1 MFIQERDLLNDPS
14 KCSGVP
20 RQSSVGFEM
29 DMVVDSVG
37 GGGGTNTEWEGR
49 VVGDGEVGV

>member
-20 RQSSVGFEM
+20 RRSSVGFEV

-37 GGGGTNTEWEGR
+37 GGGGANTEWEG
-49 VVGDGEVGV
+49 